1 LSRPEGRR
9 AMTFANPYL
18 YLFGAVYAFVIGF
31 VMFGT

>member
-1 LSRPEGRR
+1 
-9 AMTFANPYL
+9 MTFANPYL